1 MTLRSN
7 LFEVLKS
14 HSGSQMMTKSVLHLK
29 ALALFEGNR
38 DSALKWCNT
47 SNRALAWKTP
57 TEAIDPEEGGLMVV
71 SLILR

>member
-1 MTLRSN
+1 
-7 LFEVLKS
+7 
-14 HSGSQMMTKSVLHLK
+14 MTKSVLHLK

-57 TEAIDPEEGGLMVV
+57 TEAIDPEEGGLMV
-71 SLILR
+71 

>member
-1 MTLRSN
+1 
-7 LFEVLKS
+7 
-14 HSGSQMMTKSVLHLK
+14 MTKSVLHLK
-29 ALALFEGNR
+29 ALALLRNR

-71 SLILR
+71 SLILRLEHGVYS